1 MDMRW
6 LTSIAILLMVVFA
19 FSPVKSAEADD
30 FSFSIGFHD
39 ELSPYGTWMNYS
51 SYGNVWRPYN
61 YSSFHPYSDGYWGY
75 TNYGPTWYGNE
86 PYASYVYHYGNWIY
100 TPNYGWV
107 WIPGTSWHAGRVNW
121 SYGGGYIGWRPQFP
135 SGYNYGYGNDYNFWV
150 VIDSDRFGYNSYRPY
165 RLDRNRVRDLF
176 QRRVFRERYDTFR
189 RADLERIV
197 RRPVRVLNVRE
208 RTARIG
214 DRRARMLV
222 TSDDEVRIRRNVS
235 QVRGRGNDRR
245 TVERETVMKRKFDD
259 IRTKSSNQVRR
270 SDNDRRTEVRRSEVR
285 RPDVREK
292 QRIEKSKPSN
302 KKVITSKQREVQKKS
317 KTVVKPSSRKPDR
330 DNDRLRRTSSSS
342 RKTEV
347 ERAVRSSRKPS
358 TVERSSRTVRKPA
371 KVESSTRTVRK
382 SEVKST
388 RGPSKSKAQVS
399 TKRTTKKESSRKPPK
414 RKN

>member
-1 MDMRW
+1 MRW
-6 LTSIAILLMVVFA
+6 LSIAILLMAVLA
-19 FSPVKSAEADD
+19 FSPAKSAEADD
-30 FSFSIGFHD
+30 FSFSLGFHD

-100 TPNYGWV
+100 TPQYGWV
-107 WIPGTSWHAGRVNW
+107 WIPGNDWHAGRVSW

-150 VIDSDRFGYNSYRPY
+150 VIDSNRFGYNSYRPY
-165 RLDRNRVRDLF
+165 RLSRDRVRDLF
-176 QRRVFRERYDTFR
+176 ARRVFRERRTTFR

-197 RRPVRVLNVRE
+197 RRPIRVLNVRE

-214 DRRARMLV
+214 NRRTRLV
-222 TSDDEVRIRRNVS
+222 VTPDQEVRIRKNVT
-235 QVRGRGNDRR
+235 QVRGRGDNRR
-245 TVERETVMKRKFDD
+245 TIERETVMKRKFDD
-259 IRTKSSNQVRR
+259 IRTRSSKDVRR
-270 SDNDRRTEVRRSEVR
+270 SDNDRRTTVRKSEVR
-285 RPDVREK
+285 RPDVRER
-292 QRIEKSKPSN
+292 QRIESSRPSSN
-302 KKVITSKQREVQKKS
+302 KKVITNRKEVEKKS

-330 DNDRLRRTSSSS
+330 DNDRLRRTSSTS

-347 ERAVRSSRKPS
+347 ERAVRSNRGPA

-371 KVESSTRTVRK
+371 KVERSTRTVRK
-382 SEVKST
+382 SEVRST
-388 RGPSKSKAQVS
+388 RPSTSKAQV
-399 TKRTTKKESSRKPPK
+399 TKRTTKKESTRRQKPPK

>member
-1 MDMRW
+1 MRW
-6 LTSIAILLMVVFA
+6 LSIAILLMAVLA
-19 FSPVKSAEADD
+19 FSPTKSAEADD

-39 ELSPYGTWMNYS
+39 ELSPYGTWINYS

-100 TPNYGWV
+100 TPQYGWV
-107 WIPGTSWHAGRVNW
+107 WIPGNDWHAGRVNW

-150 VIDSDRFGYNSYRPY
+150 VIDSDRFGYRSYRPY
-165 RLDRNRVRDLF
+165 RLHRDRVRDLF
-176 QRRVFRERYDTFR
+176 ARRVFRERYNTFR

-214 DRRARMLV
+214 NRRTRLV
-222 TSDDEVRIRRNVS
+222 VTPDEEVRIRRNVT
-235 QVRGRGNDRR
+235 QVRGRGDNRR

-259 IRTKSSNQVRR
+259 IRTRSSNQVRR
-270 SDNDRRTEVRRSEVR
+270 SDNDRKTTIRKSDVR
-285 RPDVREK
+285 RPDVRET
-292 QRIEKSKPSN
+292 RRVEKDRPSSN
-302 KKVITSKQREVQKKS
+302 KKVITNRKEVQKKS

-330 DNDRLRRTSSSS
+330 DNGRLSRTSSSS
-342 RKTEV
+342 RKSQV
-347 ERAVRSSRKPS
+347 ERAVRSTRKPV
-358 TVERSSRTVRKPA
+358 TMERSSRTVRKPA
-371 KVESSTRTVRK
+371 KVEHSTRTVRK
-382 SEVKST
+382 SEVRSSA
-388 RGPSKSKAQVS
+388 PSRSKAQV
-399 TKRTTKKESSRKPPK
+399 TKRTTTKKESSRKQKPPK